1 MLTYLLSVP
10 LCLQQDLLVVRALF
24 DATLAAHRHFVL
36 PAVINQRLSVANAQ
50 QHAHPHLRLSARG
63 GRAVCSLGEDRQGRV
78 SVQAGPGG
86 KLCVADGTLWTH
98 FRHTQGVPVN
108 ADAALAEGV
117 ATGDGYRDMEAF
129 QTYGAG

>member
-1 MLTYLLSVP
+1 MLTYLLRVP

-50 QHAHPHLRLSARG
+50 QHAHLHLRLSARG
-63 GRAVCSLGEDRQGRV
+63 RRAVCSLGEDRQGRV
-78 SVQAGPGG
+78 SVQTRPGG
-86 KLCVADGTLWTH
+86 KLRVADGTLWTH
-98 FRHTQGVPVN
+98 FRGVPVS
-108 ADAALAEGV
+108 ADAAFAECV